1 MLRSCRRLCWPLLI
15 ILILG
20 IPVLAQAKAISLPRA
35 TTGENPSQVSIPVSG
50 LNPSIATLNRM
61 QIYAAQGMADAIEAR
76 AALHNKNL
84 VGLDADLSKV
94 QIMLELIRSRMPG
107 AEFLAMVR
115 AIRAKMHFED
125 NQQVQPF
132 FSHLFYALDDLGNS
146 KLVKRARKYLT
157 QAQHALKIPNR
168 AEAIK
173 ALKKSAA
180 TFENPY
186 ISPPLRASSSNLQQA
201 FNALNNTSNG
211 AISDNLLKSLAKH
224 LETLHRAF
232 ATYPVIMHPDSS
244 FPLQN

>member
-1 MLRSCRRLCWPLLI
+1 MLRSCRYLCWSLAI
-15 ILILG
+15 ISILG
-20 IPVLAQAKAISLPRA
+20 VPLLAQAKNISLPKA
-35 TTGENPSQVSIPVSG
+35 ISNTSPPQVSLPSAKFNPSV
-50 LNPSIATLNRM
+50 ATLNRM

-132 FSHLFYALDDLGNS
+132 FSHLFYALDDLGNGS
-146 KLVKRARKYLT
+146 LVKRARKYLT
-157 QAQHALKIPNR
+157 QAQHALKVPNR
-168 AEAIK
+168 ANAIK
-173 ALKKSAA
+173 ALKKSAT

-186 ISPPLRASSSNLQQA
+186 ITPPLRASSSNLEQA
-201 FNALNNTSNG
+201 FNALNATSTSNG
-211 AISDNLLKSLAKH
+211 SISDNLLKSLVKH
-224 LETLHRAF
+224 LEVLHRAL
-232 ATYPVIMHPDSS
+232 ATYPVTVQSDS
-244 FPLQN
+244 QQ

>member
-1 MLRSCRRLCWPLLI
+1 
-15 ILILG
+15 
-20 IPVLAQAKAISLPRA
+20 VLSQAKTTSLPKA
-35 TTGENPSQVSIPVSG
+35 ITNINLPQVSTPVAG

-115 AIRAKMHFED
+115 AIRAKMRFED

-132 FSHLFYALDDLGNS
+132 FSHLFHALDDLGNG

-157 QAQHALKIPNR
+157 KAQHALKIPNR
-168 AEAIK
+168 AGAIK

-186 ISPPLRASSSNLQQA
+186 ISPPLSASSSNLQQA
-201 FNALNNTSNG
+201 FNSLNDTSNG
-211 AISDNLLKSLAKH
+211 TISDNLLKSLAKH
-224 LETLHRAF
+224 LETLHRAL
-232 ATYPVIMHPDSS
+232 ATYPVIMNPDSS
-244 FPLQN
+244 SPSPK